1 MYDEKILN
9 EIMGRYQELINEFC
23 SYNGVPLQYF
33 AELSLQ
39 KHPVQVVSSR
49 MYTILSKDMQR
60 FMTTL
65 YQVVMAMDTLP
76 SSNARPRADCFRV
89 VRVMCW
95 DKDKKQVVLFPNLP
109 ADAMGHVDVA
119 RRGHSYYQKE
129 NPYFPSV
136 SMSIQN
142 EIANDLKCEHRQK
155 RWLPVQR
162 GIARLK
168 KRQVTTLGRA
178 LANYLECFSDKSK
191 EWEPIK
197 DQQWIEIV
205 ATRMLSITKPPTLHF
220 ASGKKGFRRMYV
232 YKQGSPSSC
241 MDSRKAHDRLFVD
254 SYSKYNDNK
263 NKAFVENVQPVDWY
277 GDCPV
282 AFGMYMKRA
291 GIILARGIYY
301 RNPKTKQRVA
311 TRVYGVTSE
320 FQKLLIKE
328 MRERGIDVTFP
339 CGYSVDKKQ
348 RIFDYDVE
356 WSVPTHGMGGSRVT
370 PFPYFDWHPFNYG
383 IFAKRKE
390 NVTTFILK
398 NDGNS
403 QIKALG
409 YEMCN
414 LAKTDGYFARYNDRD
429 NDYVECPNCGE
440 EHHCDDMTY
449 MEVSDTYYCCEGCAV
464 SDGHRLYQTGTNID
478 WRNFSNDFYNDT
490 VHDYQDCV
498 YFSNRLNCLI
508 HGDVLTNTPW
518 ALPELDTWATYQ
530 RAFSHRSNHDITGD
544 TVYACGVNVRK
555 EPFADKYEYRR
566 LFHTVMYDGTRY
578 DVTVASFSNHL
589 YNHRAGHNFLIQ
601 SLLADKHFAYRGLWM
616 EAVPVQHISDMKHVP
631 MVKGLETITNLDV
644 LYEYE
649 QELESQFVDLPRE
662 GSSVKAFDNL
672 RDAII
677 KKEYK

>member
-1 MYDEKILN
+1 MYDERVLN
-9 EIMGRYQELINEFC
+9 EIMGRYEKLIDKFC
-23 SYNGVPLQYF
+23 SENNVPLQYF

-49 MYTILSKDMQR
+49 MYTILSKDMQK
-60 FMTTL
+60 FISTL
-65 YQVVMAMDTLP
+65 YQVVLGMDTLP
-76 SSNARPRADCFRV
+76 SSNARPRADYFRV

-109 ADAMGHVDVA
+109 ADAMGHIDVA

-136 SMSIQN
+136 SMAIQN
-142 EIANDLKCEHRQK
+142 EIADDLKCEHRQK

-178 LANYLECFSDKSK
+178 LANYLECFCDKSK
-191 EWEPIK
+191 EWVPIK
-197 DQQWIEIV
+197 DQQWIEVV

-241 MDSRKAHDRLFVD
+241 MDSRKAHDRLYVD
-254 SYSKYNDNK
+254 GYANRSDNK

-291 GIILARGIYY
+291 GVILARGIYY

-348 RIFDYDVE
+348 RIFDYDIE
-356 WSVPTHGMGGSRVT
+356 WSVPTHMMGGSRVT
-370 PFPYFDWHPFNYG
+370 PFPYFDWHPFRHG
-383 IFAKRKE
+383 IFARKKDDF
-390 NVTTFILK
+390 TWFLLK
-398 NDGNS
+398 NDPNTSVVGFDS
-403 QIKALG
+403 
-409 YEMCN
+409 CN
-414 LAKTDGYFARYNDRD
+414 LAKTDGYF
-429 NDYVECPNCGE
+429 
-440 EHHCDDMTY
+440 CDDMVY
-449 MEVSDTYYCCEGCAV
+449 MEPTDMYYCSEGCAV
-464 SDGHRLYQTGTNID
+464 NDGHRLFQTGTNID
-478 WRNFSNDFYNDT
+478 WRNYSHEFYNDT
-490 VHDYQDCV
+490 IHDFQDCV
-498 YFSNRLNCLI
+498 YFSNRLNCLL
-508 HGDVLTNTPW
+508 HGNVLTNTPW
-518 ALPELDTWATYQ
+518 ALPELDTWKTYQ
-530 RAFSHRSNHDITGD
+530 RAFSHRNNYDIVGD
-544 TVYACGVNVRK
+544 TVYDCGVNVPTQPDR
-555 EPFADKYEYRR
+555 FEYRR
-566 LFHTVMYDGTRY
+566 LFHTVMYEGTRY
-578 DVTVASFSNHL
+578 DVTVASFSNQL
-589 YNHRAGHNFLIQ
+589 YNRKAGHNFLIQ

-649 QELESQFVDLPRE
+649 QELESQFDDLPRE

-677 KKEYK
+677 KKETN